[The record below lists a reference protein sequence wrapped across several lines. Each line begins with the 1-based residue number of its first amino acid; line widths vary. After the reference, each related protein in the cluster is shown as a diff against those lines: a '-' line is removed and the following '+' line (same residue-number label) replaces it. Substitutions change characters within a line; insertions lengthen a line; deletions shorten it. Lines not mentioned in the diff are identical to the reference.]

1 MQVTKLK
8 IAGFKSFVEPTEL
21 HIERGLTGIVGPN
34 GCGKSNLVEAMRW
47 VMGETAP
54 RQMRSGGME
63 DVIFG
68 GTARR
73 PAHNIAGVTLSLDN
87 ADRKAL
93 PGLGDAAEIEVTRS
107 IERGEGSTYTVN
119 GRDVRARD
127 VQLLFADAATGA
139 HSAAL
144 VGQGRIGDIIGAK
157 PTQRRALLEEAA
169 GITGLHAR
177 RHEAELK
184 LRAAETNLDR
194 LQDVIGTLE
203 TQLRDLERQ
212 ARHAKRYKRLSER
225 IREAEAALLLV
236 RWMAARSRVQEVAR
250 QADDATRRVADATE
264 AAAEAARRQAA
275 AEAVLPERR
284 QQEAERGAALHR
296 LRIEHERLA
305 EEEER
310 VARAREENAR
320 KRAQIAAD
328 VEREEA
334 LAKDAESAQERVDE
348 IIERLARAAEGD
360 AAAEAA
366 ARAAREDA
374 RAEVEAVE
382 RRLAAIAQA
391 RARAEAEREA
401 LGRRIDEARRRRERL
416 EQEFARSRKERAT
429 LEQAG
434 PAESALTA
442 AAAAERDQAARFESA
457 RAALQEAEAARGQT
471 EDRERALRET
481 LREADAALA
490 GNEAERSALAAL
502 LDDPSAGP
510 GLALWDRV
518 TVKPG
523 FEAAV
528 GAALGDDLQASTDEG
543 APMHW
548 RTLPQAGDS
557 RPLPEG
563 AAPLADVVRGPPAL
577 AARLA
582 QIGVVAEADGARLQA
597 DLLTGQRL
605 VSREGSLW
613 RWDGFTVAAEAPTA
627 AARRLEARNRLAVL
641 AETCAKAEGEKRAAE
656 RAVAA
661 AAEARRD
668 AESACQDARAVVDG
682 AAEAL
687 RAAREA
693 RATASAETAAT
704 RSRLAALDETAAR
717 IESEIA
723 EAGEAERLATAGLEA
738 LPAASAVSEAEGDR
752 LQAALAGLRARHE
765 ECAQRH
771 HQAAQAA
778 DGRGARLAE
787 LARESES
794 WAKRACSARTRL
806 GELAERLDEAQSER
820 AVLDARPAELEARR
834 AGLLGTIERA
844 QGEHRSAVDALAS
857 AENEAKATAGALKQ
871 AEAALG
877 EAREAAAR
885 LDGLM
890 TEATQAETVAAG
902 QITERLGVA
911 TADAQE
917 IAALD
922 PEGALP
928 DADAVEVKLQRLIRE
943 RENIGAVNL
952 RAEQEA
958 GELDARIRE
967 MQESRADLLE
977 AIGRLRRGI
986 AGLNREGRERMLEA
1000 FGTIDGHF
1008 RQLFT
1013 ELFGGGKAHLALVDS
1028 DDPLEAGLEVVA
1040 SPPGKRPQ
1048 SLSLL
1053 SGGEKALAAIAL
1065 LFGAFL
1071 TNPAPI
1077 CVLDEVDAP
1086 LDDSNVERFCTLIT
1100 KLARET
1106 DTRFV
1111 VVTHHRITMARV
1123 DRLFGVTMVE
1133 QGVSELVSVD
1143 LERAVELRESA

>member
-1 MQVTKLK
+1 MQVTKLRV
-8 IAGFKSFVEPTEL
+8 AGFKSFVEPTEL

-34 GCGKSNLVEAMRW
+34 GCGKSNLVEALRW

-54 RQMRSGGME
+54 RQVRGGGME

-68 GTARR
+68 GTSRR
-73 PAHNIAGVTLSLDN
+73 PTHAIGEVTLSLDN
-87 ADRKAL
+87 SDRTAP
-93 PGLGDAAEIEVTRS
+93 PGFEDAAQIEVTRR

-119 GRDVRARD
+119 GDEVRARD
-127 VQLLFADAATGA
+127 VHILFADAATGA
-139 HSAAL
+139 HSSAL

-157 PTQRRALLEEAA
+157 PAQRRALLEEAA

-184 LRAAETNLDR
+184 LRAAETNLER

-225 IREAEAALLLV
+225 IRETEAALLLV
-236 RWMAARSRVQEVAR
+236 RWMAARARVEEVTS
-250 QADDATRRVADATE
+250 QADAAARRVADATK
-264 AAAEAARRQAA
+264 AAAAAARRQAD
-275 AEAVLPERR
+275 AEAVLPDRR
-284 QQEAERGAALHR
+284 QQEAERAAALHR

-320 KRAQIAAD
+320 RCTQISAD
-328 VEREEA
+328 IEREEA
-334 LAKDAESAQERVDE
+334 LAQDAESAQERLDE
-348 IIERLARAAEGD
+348 IHERLARAAEGD

-374 RAEVEAVE
+374 RAEIAAVE
-382 RRLAAIAQA
+382 QRLAARAQA
-391 RARAEAEREA
+391 HARAEAEREA
-401 LGRRIDEARRRRERL
+401 LGRRIDEARTRRSRL
-416 EQEFARSRKERAT
+416 EHSFVRAREERAA
-429 LEQAG
+429 LEKTG
-434 PAESALTA
+434 PAEGALTA
-442 AAAAERDQAARFESA
+442 AEEAEQEWAACFEVA
-457 RAALQEAEAARGQT
+457 RAALQKAEAVRGEA
-471 EDRERALRET
+471 EDRERVLRER
-481 LREADAALA
+481 LREADSALA
-490 GNEAERSALAAL
+490 GSEAERAALAAL
-502 LDDPSAGP
+502 LDDPAAGP
-510 GLALWDRV
+510 GRALWDRV

-528 GAALGDDLQASTDEG
+528 GAALGDDLQASTDED
-543 APMHW
+543 APVHW
-548 RTLPQAGDS
+548 RTLAGTGGVAS
-557 RPLPEG
+557 LPAV
-563 AAPLADVVRGPPAL
+563 AAPLADAVRAPAVL

-582 QIGVVAEADGARLQA
+582 QVGVVTETDGARLQA
-597 DLLTGQRL
+597 ALAPGQRL

-613 RWDGFTVAAEAPTA
+613 RWDGFTVTAEAPTP
-627 AARRLEARNRLAVL
+627 AARRLEARNRLVEL
-641 AETCAKAEGEKRAAE
+641 AETCARAE
-656 RAVAA
+656 RDK
-661 AAEARRD
+661 RS
-668 AESACQDARAVVDG
+668 AESAVTDG
-682 AAEAL
+682 AAARKDAETACHLTRAQADEAAETL

-693 RATASAETAAT
+693 RATASAEAAAT

-717 IESEIA
+717 VESEIT
-723 EAGEAERLATAGLEA
+723 EAGEAERLAHAALEA
-738 LPAASAVSEAEGDR
+738 LPAEGTGIEDEITSLQTALSE
-752 LQAALAGLRARHE
+752 LRARYE
-765 ECAQRH
+765 ESAQRH
-771 HQAAQAA
+771 HQVAQAA

-787 LARESES
+787 LTREIAGWAAR
-794 WAKRACSARTRL
+794 AGSARKRL
-806 GELAERLDEAQSER
+806 SELAERLDEAQSER
-820 AVLDARPAELEARR
+820 VDLDARPTALEARR
-834 AGLLGTIERA
+834 AGLLGAIEQAR
-844 QGEHRSAVDALAS
+844 GEHRDAVNALAS
-857 AENEAKATAGALKQ
+857 AEKEAKAASGALKQ

-877 EAREAAAR
+877 EAREGSAR
-885 LDGLM
+885 LEGLM
-890 TEATQAETVAAG
+890 SEAAQAETIAAG
-902 QITERLGVA
+902 QITERLGA
-911 TADAQE
+911 APEEARA
-917 IAALD
+917 IAGLA
-922 PEGALP
+922 PSTGLP
-928 DADAVEVKLQRLIRE
+928 DAEAVEIKLQRLIRE

-952 RAEQEA
+952 RAEIEA
-958 GELDARIRE
+958 SELDERIRE

-977 AIGRLRRGI
+977 AIARLRRGI
-986 AGLNREGRERMLEA
+986 SGLNREGRERMLEA
-1000 FGTIDGHF
+1000 FGAIDGHF
-1008 RQLFT
+1008 RRLFT

-1028 DDPLEAGLEVVA
+1028 DDPLEAGLEIVA

-1053 SGGEKALAAIAL
+1053 SGGEKALTAIAL
-1065 LFGAFL
+1065 LFGVFL

-1143 LERAVELRESA
+1143 LERAVRLRESA

>member
-1 MQVTKLK
+1 MQVTKLRV
-8 IAGFKSFVEPTEL
+8 AGFKSFVEPTEL

-34 GCGKSNLVEAMRW
+34 GCGKSNLVEALRW

-54 RQMRSGGME
+54 RQVRGGGME

-68 GTARR
+68 GTSRR
-73 PAHNIAGVTLSLDN
+73 PAHAIAEATLSLDN
-87 ADRKAL
+87 SDRSAP
-93 PGLGDAAEIEVTRS
+93 PGFEDAAEVQVTRR
-107 IERGEGSTYTVN
+107 IERGEGSAYTVN
-119 GRDVRARD
+119 SDEVRARD
-127 VQLLFADAATGA
+127 VQILFADAATGS
-139 HSAAL
+139 HSSAL

-157 PTQRRALLEEAA
+157 PAQRRALLEEAA

-184 LRAAETNLDR
+184 LRAAETNLER

-212 ARHAKRYKRLSER
+212 ARHARRYRRLSER
-225 IREAEAALLLV
+225 IRETEAALLLV
-236 RWMAARSRVQEVAR
+236 RWIAARARIEEVTR
-250 QADDATRRVADATE
+250 QADDAARRVAEATE
-264 AAAEAARRQAA
+264 EAADAARRQADTA
-275 AEAVLPERR
+275 AVLPERR
-284 QQEAERGAALHR
+284 QHETERAAALQR

-310 VARAREENAR
+310 VARALEENAR

-334 LAKDAESAQERVDE
+334 LAHDAESAQGRVDE
-348 IIERLARAAEGD
+348 IHERLARAAEGD
-360 AAAEAA
+360 TAAEAA
-366 ARAAREDA
+366 ARTAREEA
-374 RAEVEAVE
+374 QAEVEAVE
-382 RRLAAIAQA
+382 QRLAALVQA

-401 LGRRIDEARRRRERL
+401 LSKRIQETRQRRERL
-416 EQEFARSRKERAT
+416 EHDLARAGAERAA
-429 LEQAG
+429 LERAG
-434 PAESALTA
+434 PADGQLSEAQEE
-442 AAAAERDQAARFESA
+442 ERVRAGGFEAA
-457 RAALQEAEAARGQT
+457 RAAQQKAETARGQA
-471 EDRERALRET
+471 EDRERALRER
-481 LREADAALA
+481 LREADAVLA
-490 GNEAERSALAAL
+490 GSEAERAALAAL

-523 FEAAV
+523 FEAAM
-528 GAALGDDLQASTDEG
+528 GAALGDDLQASTDES
-543 APMHW
+543 APMRW
-548 RTLPQAGDS
+548 RTLPPAGDPQ
-557 RPLPEG
+557 PLPDG
-563 AAPLADVVRGPPAL
+563 AAPLADAVRAPAAL
-577 AARLA
+577 AARLS
-582 QIGVVAEADGARLQA
+582 QVGVVAEADGARLQA
-597 DLLTGQRL
+597 ELRTGQRL

-613 RWDGFTVAAEAPTA
+613 RWDGFTVAAEALTA
-627 AARRLEARNRLAVL
+627 AARRLQARNRLAVL
-641 AETCAKAEGEKRAAE
+641 AETCAQAEAEKCTAE
-656 RAVAA
+656 NAVATAA
-661 AAEARRD
+661 AARED
-668 AESACQDARAVVDG
+668 TETACQHARAQADE

-693 RATASAETAAT
+693 RATASAEAAAT
-704 RSRLAALDETAAR
+704 HSRLAALDETTGR
-717 IESEIA
+717 IASEIA
-723 EAGEAERLATAGLEA
+723 EAGEAERLARAALEA
-738 LPAASAVSEAEGDR
+738 LPAEGAGKGGEIVP
-752 LQAALAGLRARHE
+752 LQATLTGLRARYE
-765 ECAQRH
+765 ESAKRH
-771 HQAAQAA
+771 HQVAQAA

-794 WAKRACSARTRL
+794 WAARVGSARKRL
-806 GELAERLDEAQSER
+806 SELAARLAEAQSEQ
-820 AVLDARPAELEARR
+820 AALDARPAELEARR

-844 QGEHRSAVDALAS
+844 QGEHRDAVDALAS
-857 AENEAKATAGALKQ
+857 AEQAAKSASGALKQ
-871 AEAALG
+871 AESALG
-877 EAREAAAR
+877 EAREGAAR
-885 LDGLM
+885 LEGLV
-890 TEATQAETVAAG
+890 TEAGQAETLAAG
-902 QITERLGVA
+902 QITERLGVEPA
-911 TADAQE
+911 EARA

-928 DADAVEVKLQRLIRE
+928 EAEAVEVKLQRLIRE

-952 RAEQEA
+952 RAEVEA
-958 GELDARIRE
+958 SELDARIRE

-977 AIGRLRRGI
+977 AIARLRRGI
-986 AGLNREGRERMLEA
+986 ASLNREGRERMLEA
-1000 FGTIDGHF
+1000 FSMIDGHF
-1008 RQLFT
+1008 RRLFT

-1053 SGGEKALAAIAL
+1053 SGGEKALTGIAL
-1065 LFGAFL
+1065 VFATFL

-1086 LDDSNVERFCTLIT
+1086 LDDSNVERFCTLISR
-1100 KLARET
+1100 LAKET
-1106 DTRFV
+1106 DTRFI

>member
-1 MQVTKLK
+1 MQVTKLRV
-8 IAGFKSFVEPTEL
+8 AGFKSFVEPTEL
-21 HIERGLTGIVGPN
+21 QIERGLTGIVGPN
-34 GCGKSNLVEAMRW
+34 GCGKSNLVEALRW
-47 VMGETAP
+47 VMGENAP
-54 RQMRSGGME
+54 RQMRGGGME

-73 PAHNIAGVTLSLDN
+73 PAHDIAEVTLSLDN

-93 PGLGDAAEIEVTRS
+93 LGLGDASEVEVARC
-107 IERGEGSTYTVN
+107 IGRGEGSTYTVN

-157 PTQRRALLEEAA
+157 PAQRRALLEEAA

-225 IREAEAALLLV
+225 IRETEATLLLV
-236 RWMAARSRVQEVAR
+236 RWIAARTRVEDVTR
-250 QADDATRRVADATE
+250 QADDAAHRVAEATE
-264 AAAEAARRQAA
+264 AAAEAARRQADT
-275 AEAVLPERR
+275 EAVLPEQR
-284 QQEAERGAALHR
+284 QREAERSAALHR

-305 EEEER
+305 EEEDR

-320 KRAQIAAD
+320 KTVQIAAD
-328 VEREEA
+328 IEREEA
-334 LAKDAESAQERVDE
+334 LAKDAETAQERVDE
-348 IIERLARAAEGD
+348 IRERLTRAAEGD

-366 ARAAREDA
+366 ARTAREEA

-382 RRLAAIAQA
+382 QRLAALAQA

-401 LGRRIDEARRRRERL
+401 LGKRIDETGQRRQRLDHDLARARE
-416 EQEFARSRKERAT
+416 EYAA

-434 PAESALTA
+434 PADGRLSE
-442 AAAAERDQAARFESA
+442 AEEQERVRAEGLEAA
-457 RAALQEAEAARGQT
+457 RAALQKAETARGQA
-471 EDRERALRET
+471 EDRERALRER

-490 GNEAERSALAAL
+490 GSEAERAALAAL

-528 GAALGDDLQASTDEG
+528 GAALGDDLQASTDDD

-548 RTLPQAGDS
+548 RTLSPVGDAQ
-557 RPLPEG
+557 PLPEG
-563 AAPLADVVRGPPAL
+563 AAPLADAVRAPEAL
-577 AARLA
+577 ATRLA
-582 QIGVVAEADGARLQA
+582 QVGVVAEADGARLQA
-597 DLLTGQRL
+597 TLRIGQRL

-627 AARRLEARNRLAVL
+627 AARRLEARNRLALL
-641 AETCAKAEGEKRAAE
+641 AETCARAEGEKRAAE
-656 RAVAA
+656 SAVAV
-661 AAEARRD
+661 AETARAD
-668 AESACQDARAVVDG
+668 AEKASHHARTLTDE

-693 RATASAETAAT
+693 RATASAEAAAT
-704 RSRLAALDETAAR
+704 GSRLAALDETVAR

-723 EAGEAERLATAGLEA
+723 EAGEAIRSARAALDA
-738 LPAASAVSEAEGDR
+738 LPAEGSENEDEIGPLQSTLAE
-752 LQAALAGLRARHE
+752 LRARYE

-771 HQAAQAA
+771 HQVAQAA

-787 LARESES
+787 LARESEG
-794 WAKRACSARTRL
+794 WAARAGNARQRL
-806 GELAERLDEAQSER
+806 NELAERLDVAQSER
-820 AVLDARPAELEARR
+820 SALDARPAELEARR
-834 AGLLGTIERA
+834 AGLLGALEQAR
-844 QGEHRSAVDALAS
+844 GEQRDAVDALAR
-857 AENEAKATAGALKQ
+857 AEQEAKEATGALKQ

-877 EAREAAAR
+877 EAREGAAR
-885 LDGLM
+885 LEGLLA
-890 TEATQAETVAAG
+890 EAGQAETLAAA
-902 QITERLGVA
+902 QITERLRVTPTEA
-911 TADAQE
+911 HE

-928 DADAVEVKLQRLIRE
+928 DAEEVEVKLQRLIRE

-952 RAEQEA
+952 RAETEA
-958 GELDARIRE
+958 SELDERIRE

-977 AIGRLRRGI
+977 AIARLRRGI
-986 AGLNREGRERMLEA
+986 ASLNREGRERMLQA

-1008 RQLFT
+1008 RRLFT

-1053 SGGEKALAAIAL
+1053 SGGEKALTAIAL
-1065 LFGAFL
+1065 LFGVFL

-1100 KLARET
+1100 RLASET

-1143 LERAVELRESA
+1143 LERAVQLRETA

>member
-8 IAGFKSFVEPTEL
+8 VAGFKSFVEPTEL
-21 HIERGLTGIVGPN
+21 QIERGLTGIVGPN
-34 GCGKSNLVEAMRW
+34 GCGKSNLVEALRW

-54 RQMRSGGME
+54 RQVRGGGME

-73 PAHNIAGVTLSLDN
+73 PAHDIAEVTLSLDD

-93 PGLGDAAEIEVTRS
+93 PELGDAAELEVTRF

-119 GRDVRARD
+119 GDEVRARD
-127 VQLLFADAATGA
+127 VQLLFADAATGS

-144 VGQGRIGDIIGAK
+144 VGQGRIGDVIGAK
-157 PTQRRALLEEAA
+157 PAQRRALLEEAA

-194 LQDVIGTLE
+194 LRDVIGTLE
-203 TQLRDLERQ
+203 AQLRDLERQ
-212 ARHAKRYKRLSER
+212 ARHAKRYRRLSER
-225 IREAEAALLLV
+225 IRETEAALLLIH
-236 RWMAARSRVQEVAR
+236 WMAATARVEEVTR
-250 QADDATRRVADATE
+250 QADAAARLVAEATE
-264 AAAEAARRQAA
+264 AAAEAARRQADT
-275 AEAVLPERR
+275 EADLPERR
-284 QQEAERGAALHR
+284 QQEAERAAALHR

-310 VARAREENAR
+310 VARAREENTR
-320 KRAQIAAD
+320 KTGQIAAD
-328 VEREEA
+328 IEREEA
-334 LAKDAESAQERVDE
+334 LAKDAETAQERVDE
-348 IIERLARAAEGD
+348 IRERLASAAEND
-360 AAAEAA
+360 AATEAA
-366 ARAAREDA
+366 ARNAREEA

-382 RRLAAIAQA
+382 HRLAALAQA

-401 LGRRIDEARRRRERL
+401 LGRRIDEAGQRRRRLEHDLARAREEHAALER
-416 EQEFARSRKERAT
+416 
-429 LEQAG
+429 AG
-434 PAESALTA
+434 PADGRL
-442 AAAAERDQAARFESA
+442 AEAKEEERNRSVGMEAV
-457 RAALQEAEAARGQT
+457 RAALQKAEASRGQA
-471 EDRERALRET
+471 EDRERALRER

-490 GNEAERSALAAL
+490 GCEAERAALAAL

-523 FEAAV
+523 FETAV
-528 GAALGDDLQASTDEG
+528 GAALGDDLQASTDDG

-548 RTLPQAGDS
+548 RTLSPAGDGQ
-557 RPLPEG
+557 PLPEG
-563 AAPLADVVRGPPAL
+563 ATPLADAVRAPEAL
-577 AARLA
+577 ATRLA
-582 QIGVVAEADGARLQA
+582 QVGVVAEADGARLQPA
-597 DLLTGQRL
+597 LRIGQRL

-627 AARRLEARNRLAVL
+627 AARRLEARNRLALL
-641 AETCAKAEGEKRAAE
+641 AETCARAEGEKRAAE
-656 RAVAA
+656 STVATAETARA
-661 AAEARRD
+661 D
-668 AESACQDARAVVDG
+668 AEKASHHARALADE

-693 RATASAETAAT
+693 RATASAEAAAT
-704 RSRLAALDETAAR
+704 GSRLAALDETVAR
-717 IESEIA
+717 IKSEIA
-723 EAGEAERLATAGLEA
+723 EAGEAASSARAALEA
-738 LPAASAVSEAEGDR
+738 LPAEGDENEDEIGP
-752 LQAALAGLRARHE
+752 LQATLAELRARYE
-765 ECAQRH
+765 ESAQRH
-771 HQAAQAA
+771 HQVAQAA

-787 LARESES
+787 LARESEG
-794 WAKRACSARTRL
+794 WAARVGNAQQRL
-806 GELAERLDEAQSER
+806 RELAERLDEAQSER
-820 AVLDARPAELEARR
+820 SALEARPDELEARR
-834 AGLLGTIERA
+834 AGLLGALEQA
-844 QGEHRSAVDALAS
+844 QRKHRDAVDALAN
-857 AENEAKATAGALKQ
+857 ADREAKAATGALKL

-877 EAREAAAR
+877 EARESAAR
-885 LDGLM
+885 LEGLLA
-890 TEATQAETVAAG
+890 EAGQAETLAAA
-902 QITERLGVA
+902 QITERLRVTPTEA
-911 TADAQE
+911 HE

-922 PEGALP
+922 PEGTLP
-928 DADAVEVKLQRLIRE
+928 EAEEVEVKLQRLIRE

-952 RAEQEA
+952 RAEAEA
-958 GELDARIRE
+958 GELDERIRE
-967 MQESRADLLE
+967 MQDSRADLLE
-977 AIGRLRRGI
+977 AIARLRRGI

-1000 FGTIDGHF
+1000 FATIDGHF
-1008 RQLFT
+1008 RGLFT

-1053 SGGEKALAAIAL
+1053 SGGEKALTAIAL
-1065 LFGAFL
+1065 LFATFL

-1100 KLARET
+1100 RLARET
-1106 DTRFV
+1106 DTRFI

-1143 LERAVELRESA
+1143 LQRAVQLRESA

>member
-1 MQVTKLK
+1 MQVTKLRV
-8 IAGFKSFVEPTEL
+8 AGFKSFVEPTEL
-21 HIERGLTGIVGPN
+21 QIEPGLTGIVGPN

-54 RQMRSGGME
+54 RQVRGGGME

-73 PAHNIAGVTLSLDN
+73 PSHAIAEVALSLDN
-87 ADRKAL
+87 SDRTAPPSL
-93 PGLGDAAEIEVTRS
+93 VDTAEVEVTRL

-119 GRDVRARD
+119 GNEVRARD

-184 LRAAETNLDR
+184 LRAAETNLER

-203 TQLRDLERQ
+203 TQLRELERQ
-212 ARHAKRYKRLSER
+212 TRHAKRYKRLSKK
-225 IREAEAALLLV
+225 IRETEAALLFV
-236 RWMAARSRVQEVAR
+236 RWMAARSRVEEVTR
-250 QADDATRRVADATE
+250 QSDDANRRVAEATN
-264 AAAEAARRQAA
+264 AAAEAARRQAD
-275 AEAVLPERR
+275 AEAVLPACR
-284 QQEAERGAALHR
+284 QREAERAAALHR
-296 LRIEHERLA
+296 LRVEHERLA

-310 VARAREENAR
+310 VAHAREENAR
-320 KRAQIAAD
+320 RRAQAATD
-328 VEREEA
+328 IEREEA
-334 LAKDAESAQERVDE
+334 LAQEANAAQERIDE
-348 IIERLARAAEGD
+348 IRERLARAAEGD

-366 ARAAREDA
+366 ARTAREEA

-382 RRLAAIAQA
+382 QRLSTLSRA
-391 RARAEAEREA
+391 RARAEAERDA
-401 LGRRIDEARRRRERL
+401 LGGRIEEARQRRQRL
-416 EQEFARSRKERAT
+416 EHDLARAREERAV
-429 LEQAG
+429 LEQAR
-434 PAESALTA
+434 PADSALAVAMATEQDRVA
-442 AAAAERDQAARFESA
+442 HFEAA
-457 RAALQEAEAARGQT
+457 RAALQKAESARGQA
-471 EDRERALRET
+471 EQRERGLRET
-481 LREADAALA
+481 LREAAAALA
-490 GNEAERSALAAL
+490 GSEAERAALAAL

-510 GLALWDRV
+510 GRALWDRI

-528 GAALGDDLQASTDEG
+528 GAALGDDLQASSEED
-543 APMHW
+543 APIHW
-548 RTLPQAGDS
+548 RTLPKAGGIL
-557 RPLPEG
+557 PLPEG
-563 AAPLADVVRGPPAL
+563 AAPLADAVRAPKAL

-582 QIGVVAEADGARLQA
+582 QIGVVAEADGARLQVA
-597 DLLTGQRL
+597 LSTGQRL

-613 RWDGFTVAAEAPTA
+613 RWDGFTVTAEAPTA
-627 AARRLEARNRLAVL
+627 AARRLEARNRLASL
-641 AETCAKAEGEKRAAE
+641 AETCALAESDKGTAE
-656 RAVAA
+656 NAVVSAVAA
-661 AAEARRD
+661 RED
-668 AESACQDARAVVDG
+668 AEVACQRARVHVDE

-687 RAAREA
+687 RVAREA
-693 RATASAETAAT
+693 RAAASTEVAGM
-704 RSRLAALDETAAR
+704 RSRLAALDETATR
-717 IESEIA
+717 LDQEIA
-723 EAGEAERLATAGLEA
+723 EAEKVECVAFAALHA
-738 LPAASAVSEAEGDR
+738 LPAEGAESEKESER
-752 LQAALAGLRARHE
+752 LRTALTGLRARHE
-765 ECAQRH
+765 ESAQRH
-771 HQAAQAA
+771 HQVAQAA

-787 LARESES
+787 LARESEG
-794 WAKRACSARTRL
+794 WAGRAGSARKRL
-806 GELAERLDEAQSER
+806 SELAERLDEAQSER
-820 AVLDARPAELEARR
+820 ASLDARPAELEARR

-844 QGEHRSAVDALAS
+844 QSEHRTAVDALAS
-857 AENEAKATAGALKQ
+857 AEKDAKSTANALKQ
-871 AEAALG
+871 AEALLG

-890 TEATQAETVAAG
+890 TEAAQAETVAAG
-902 QITERLGVA
+902 QIRERLGVA
-911 TADAQE
+911 PEKAQE

-928 DADAVEVKLQRLIRE
+928 DAEAVEIKLQRLVRE

-952 RAEQEA
+952 RAEEEA
-958 GELDARIRE
+958 SELGERIRE

-986 AGLNREGRERMLEA
+986 TSLDREGRERILAA

-1008 RQLFT
+1008 RRLFT

-1053 SGGEKALAAIAL
+1053 SGGEKALTAIAL

-1086 LDDSNVERFCTLIT
+1086 LDDSNVERFCTLIAT
-1100 KLARET
+1100 LARET
-1106 DTRFV
+1106 DTRFI
-1111 VVTHHRITMARV
+1111 VVTHHRITMSRV

-1143 LERAVELRESA
+1143 LERAVQLRESA